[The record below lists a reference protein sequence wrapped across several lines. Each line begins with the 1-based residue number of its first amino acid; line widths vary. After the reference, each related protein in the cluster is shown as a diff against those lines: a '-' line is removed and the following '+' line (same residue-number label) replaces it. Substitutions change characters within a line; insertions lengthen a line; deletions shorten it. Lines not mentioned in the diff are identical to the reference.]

1 MSVIIAFRLRNYIF
15 TVYSIGKITLHIF
28 WLKAKVYVFKYN
40 EAGQIKDTAI
50 RQCVVFSLLK
60 FM

>member
-15 TVYSIGKITLHIF
+15 TVYSTGKITLHIF

-50 RQCVVFSLLK
+50 RQRVLFSSFK